1 MWYADNELN
10 ILFETNKMKEIL
22 YGLVCLILAFFMF
35 KIHINWRKNK
45 KIEYK
50 SDELDISDYRHFIIH
65 WRLIVAFVIYSVMLL
80 FKGSIK
86 LDKIKKYNILDML
99 FEINEQKNEH
109 FKIMKKIKNDGEC
122 KV

>member
-50 SDELDISDYRHFIIH
+50 SDELDISDYI
-65 WRLIVAFVIYSVMLL
+65 
-80 FKGSIK
+80 
-86 LDKIKKYNILDML
+86 
-99 FEINEQKNEH
+99 
-109 FKIMKKIKNDGEC
+109 
-122 KV
+122 